1 MFLIFAKNRFS
12 SLNVSTISLISELCY
27 KSARKFGQR
36 VCRRPCLFRRP
47 CQSNCLQLYWMVVT
61 VAPTPRG
68 TGGTCPHLYKWLGTG
83 GAVRRRT
90 ANKKLAE
97 LYWPSRK
104 RSPKRLIVLLEPKS
118 GGARPKMFLVLRDG
132 SVPPLFLWT
141 GAPTFK
147 FVPAPLVVKAKY
159 AGWTW
164 GEKRRER
171 RGDDKEKVHGEG
183 MGSPRF

>member
-83 GAVRRRT
+83 GAVRRT

-118 GGARPKMFLVLRDG
+118 GGARPKNV
-132 SVPPLFLWT
+132 S
-141 GAPTFK
+141 GASRRIGVPTFSLDRCPH
-147 FVPAPLVVKAKY
+147 FQSRSGAT
-159 AGWTW
+159 G
-164 GEKRRER
+164 G
-171 RGDDKEKVHGEG
+171 
-183 MGSPRF
+183 